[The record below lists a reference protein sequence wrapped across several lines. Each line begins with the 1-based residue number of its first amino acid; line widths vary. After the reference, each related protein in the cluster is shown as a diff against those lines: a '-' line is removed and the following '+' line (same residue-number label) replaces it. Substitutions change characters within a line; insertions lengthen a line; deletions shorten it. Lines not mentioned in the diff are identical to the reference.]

1 MRRRLVVGLL
11 AAVAL
16 AGCGSS
22 GPTGIQAKSV
32 SPEAARAAAARAAA
46 AFGVLRRPERRGDEI
61 PVGQAT
67 GGVKPTLSRLAYAG
81 PLGTL
86 YAYVHNA
93 QLCVS
98 YSTRVAANGSGSA
111 SGGCDSVASAAVAGV
126 VAPIAA
132 SLDRLDRVALFLP
145 DGVSDVVLIRAG
157 GARSTV
163 AVKHNA
169 VVYAAA
175 GLRTWIYFTRGGIR
189 HSGGLA
195 VPPGGGPP
203 RTGAPSGP
211 VALVVAPARGTPST
225 VFTVG
230 LVVRANLGVHGGVT
244 TRYGIRLDARSGGP
258 LAAGCG
264 EGAPPA
270 VDQGGVGTRVSLTL
284 RPGKGGWCR
293 GGYRGAVLLES
304 TPSCPGNGACAP
316 ANGGVTVG
324 RFAFTV
330 G

>member
-1 MRRRLVVGLL
+1 MRRRPVAGLL
-11 AAVAL
+11 AAATL

-22 GPTGIQAKSV
+22 GPTGGQAKSV
-32 SPEAARAAAARAAA
+32 SPAAAGAAAARAAA
-46 AFGVLRRPERRGDEI
+46 AFAVLRRPERRGDEI
-61 PVGQAT
+61 PAGEAT

-86 YAYVHNA
+86 YAYVHNGL
-93 QLCVS
+93 LCVS

-111 SGGCDSVASAAVAGV
+111 SGGCDSAASAALNGV

-145 DGVSDVVLIRAG
+145 DGVRQVVLIRAG
-157 GARSTV
+157 GSRSTV
-163 AVKHNA
+163 AVKDNA
-169 VVYAAA
+169 VVYAAV
-175 GLRTWIYFTRGGIR
+175 GLRTCIYFTRGGAR

-195 VPPGGGPP
+195 VPAAGGPA
-203 RTGAPSGP
+203 RTPAPAEQVGP
-211 VALVVAPARGTPST
+211 VVAPARGTPST

-230 LVVRANLGVHGGVT
+230 LVVRANLGVHGGLT
-244 TRYGIRLDARSGGP
+244 TRYGIRLGFRSGGP

-264 EGAPPA
+264 EGAPLA
-270 VDQGGVGTRVSLTL
+270 VDQGRIGMPVSLAL
-284 RPGKGGWCR
+284 RPGTGGWCR
-293 GGYRGAVLLES
+293 GSYRGAVLLES
-304 TPSCPGNGACAP
+304 APSCPGTATCRP

-324 RFAFTV
+324 RFVFTV